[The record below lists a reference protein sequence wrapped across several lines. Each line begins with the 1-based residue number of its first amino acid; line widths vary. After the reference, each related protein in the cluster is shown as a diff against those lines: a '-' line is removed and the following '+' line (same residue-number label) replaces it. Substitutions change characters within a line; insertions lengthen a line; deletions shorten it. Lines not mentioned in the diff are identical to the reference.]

1 MCSYV
6 WLFLQFFFFFF
17 CSTIIVSIFLF
28 CFAILHSHSS
38 IVRVCFFF
46 FGSFKLWVCLGTV
59 FHKIREISV
68 GKLSLLQ
75 KFRRRLIL
83 QKIASAV
90 KVSNR
95 EEIE

>member
-6 WLFLQFFFFFF
+6 WLFSAIFFLFSVQQLLFQFFFVLPYFIL
-17 CSTIIVSIFLF
+17 TVVLF
-28 CFAILHSHSS
+28 GF
-38 IVRVCFFF
+38 VFF
-46 FGSFKLWVCLGTV
+46 FGSFKLWVCLGTA
-59 FHKIREISV
+59 FHKIREISL

-75 KFRRRLIL
+75 KIRRRLIL